1 MFMVGPSSD
10 HRPVSRQGQNYGIGQ
25 VGNGTSDHGTDKQSQ
40 MIITITDQMS
50 WKTGFIWMNFQ
61 IV

>member
-1 MFMVGPSSD
+1 LAQVLIIGQS
-10 HRPVSRQGQNYGIGQ
+10 HRQGQNYGIGQ

-50 WKTGFIWMNFQ
+50 WKTGSFG
-61 IV
+61 